1 MSVTRLMHFITLKTA
16 NSTAICRTWFTWCL
30 ICIRPTKQSHTVLT
44 FFLRNWLGT
53 WNDLTRQLIIGGTAF
68 HYMPVLQFWLDY
80 SACRCRRLT
89 FIADDSRFILLIFIY
104 VIVFFWYVSRILAHT
119 AGSMM
124 ERETLHICS
133 GSVRRRWN
141 GMESA
146 RHVVRAH
153 QCTTSTKLNIMWTFF
168 ASRTN

>member
-1 MSVTRLMHFITLKTA
+1 MFVTRLMHFITLKTA

-53 WNDLTRQLIIGGTAF
+53 WNDLTRQLIISGTAF

-80 SACRCRRLT
+80 LACRCRRLT

-104 VIVFFWYVSRILAHT
+104 VIVFFGMYRGYLHT
-119 AGSMM
+119 QLDLWWR
-124 ERETLHICS
+124 ERHYTYAVGQLE
-133 GSVRRRWN
+133 GDGMAWN
-141 GMESA
+141 RLDTWCA
-146 RHVVRAH
+146 
-153 QCTTSTKLNIMWTFF
+153 
-168 ASRTN
+168 RTNAPLPPNWI